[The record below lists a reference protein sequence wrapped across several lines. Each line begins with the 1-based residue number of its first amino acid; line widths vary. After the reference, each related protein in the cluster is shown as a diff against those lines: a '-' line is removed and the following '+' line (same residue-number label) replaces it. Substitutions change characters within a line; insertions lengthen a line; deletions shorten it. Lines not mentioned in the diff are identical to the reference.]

1 MVAGSQME
9 LGLSEHRSWGGK
21 RDRAGR
27 PGGTRKGVEHGKRE
41 EHKHRYPVHCTLRA
55 VREVGHLRAK
65 KPFAKIKEAIRA
77 ASSKA
82 GFRIVCFSVQHN
94 HLHLIV
100 EADDARALG
109 RGMQGLA
116 IRVARAINR
125 VLHRGGKVFGD
136 RYHRHDLASPRETR
150 ACLAYVLQNYRKH
163 AAERGERCERGWTDP
178 CSSAAWF
185 SGWSRR
191 VPTSDEAP
199 PVARAKTWLFT
210 KGWQLHGLISPDETP
225 GVRA

>member
-1 MVAGSQME
+1 ME
-9 LGLSEHRSWGGK
+9 LGLHERHGWGGK
-21 RDRAGR
+21 RQGAGR
-27 PGGTRKGVEHGKRE
+27 PDGTRSGVAHGKRDA
-41 EHKHRYPVHCTLRA
+41 HKARYPVHCTLRVVRA
-55 VREVGHLRAK
+55 VGSMRAK
-65 KPFAKIKEAIRA
+65 RPFAAIKEAIRA
-77 ASSKA
+77 ASSKD

-100 EADDARALG
+100 EAKDALALG

-125 VLHRGGKVFGD
+125 VLRRSKRVFSD

-150 ACLAYVLQNYRKH
+150 ACIAYVLQNYRKH
-163 AAERGERCERGWTDP
+163 AAERGEEFERGWTDP

-185 SGWSRR
+185 DGWSRR
-191 VPTSDEAP
+191 VPTLDEPP
-199 PVARAKTWLFT
+199 PVARAKTWLLS

-225 GVRA
+225 GGRA